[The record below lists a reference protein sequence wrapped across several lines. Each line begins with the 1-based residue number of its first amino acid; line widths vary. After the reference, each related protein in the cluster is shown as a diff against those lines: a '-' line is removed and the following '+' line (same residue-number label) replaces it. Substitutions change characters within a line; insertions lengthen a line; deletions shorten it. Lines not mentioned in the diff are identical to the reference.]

1 MAIYTK
7 YGEKLVNESLRVD
20 AGCMSNDE
28 VVKVWATVEGET
40 AEKLYWI
47 SDVIGDN
54 KREVQNVIQAN
65 LKKGR

>member
-20 AGCMSNDE
+20 AGCMSNDK
-28 VVKVWATVEGET
+28 VVKVWAVVEGET